1 MRQRGFE
8 REGQKEKKRKKP
20 TKKKR
25 GQDKTL
31 PIQFSSHFDV

>member
-20 TKKKR
+20 TKKKKGAR
-25 GQDKTL
+25 QNL
-31 PIQFSSHFDV
+31 ANPV